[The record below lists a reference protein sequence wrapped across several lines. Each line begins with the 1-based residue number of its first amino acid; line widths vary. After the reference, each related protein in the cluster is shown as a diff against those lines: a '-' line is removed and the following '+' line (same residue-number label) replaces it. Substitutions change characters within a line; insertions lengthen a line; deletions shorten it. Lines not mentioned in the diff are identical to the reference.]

1 MMRTFIEYIIDI
13 IIGCV
18 FALNA
23 FLVLSPLWNVIGIKV
38 CCCVAMLIGWT
49 WFIPILIHMNNQE
62 KIEDLNKKLNELLN
76 RTNKDEL

>member
-1 MMRTFIEYIIDI
+1 MMRTLVGYIITI
-13 IIGCV
+13 IICYV
-18 FALNA
+18 FSAAALI
-23 FLVLSPLWNVIGIKV
+23 VICPLWNVIGIKV